1 MEMEALMSLYRG
13 DIETALGFKDKA
25 ANPFN
30 PSVISFK
37 RDDFERRNSNSFR
50 GRGRGGYHNFN
61 KRYHHLTH
69 SFLQQHI
76 NLHEFDIQYIPFC
89 PIWLLETQTNCW
101 FIDVNKEDI
110 PFVFQQILRLGLDF
124 ILKPT
129 SNQIKAQFKTFLNI
143 EEEHPSILHEIVHLF
158 TQFLIKN
165 NLKVVPTDKNMGDS
179 LITVVKYN
187 QLAKDILLDETT
199 FTKERKNEQ
208 SVVQSYIRTIKELPM
223 SIKKDL
229 FPSERE
235 LKLPEF
241 TAYPKVHKNPIK
253 LRPIINAKT
262 VITTRL
268 SIAIHQHLRSYLEQ
282 LKESNNFVCTK
293 AEELTDT
300 LKQINKD
307 VQEEIIT
314 INSVTMDCLDIK
326 SLYTNLKIESIL
338 QAVDYLLQTCRIR
351 PEIWINGNKYNLTG
365 EEVHILIKTYLNF
378 NYLIFDST
386 VYQQIKG
393 VPTGGNCSPD
403 LAIITLSYYEQQ
415 IQKDFR
421 DSIKYSKRYLDDWIV
436 IVINKHYDSETM
448 LKIYQ
453 NDLELER
460 AVEMSNDRKIF
471 LDLEIYFN
479 KDTKQFEYSL
489 YRKPGNCYNFIHAK
503 SYIDITVKRGVII
516 GELTRIRRRC
526 LLNKDFKRNVN
537 ALLVHFRN
545 RGYSTEFLNHALIT
559 FTEKRRKE
567 TTNEIQKPQ
576 NYIIFPYYN
585 GITKWEI
592 LNAYKKH
599 NPNCEASQIVFR
611 NQPKLANYIRKLLS

>member
-1 MEMEALMSLYRG
+1 
-13 DIETALGFKDKA
+13 
-25 ANPFN
+25 
-30 PSVISFK
+30 
-37 RDDFERRNSNSFR
+37 
-50 GRGRGGYHNFN
+50 
-61 KRYHHLTH
+61 
-69 SFLQQHI
+69 
-76 NLHEFDIQYIPFC
+76 
-89 PIWLLETQTNCW
+89 
-101 FIDVNKEDI
+101 
-110 PFVFQQILRLGLDF
+110 
-124 ILKPT
+124 
-129 SNQIKAQFKTFLNI
+129 
-143 EEEHPSILHEIVHLF
+143 
-158 TQFLIKN
+158 
-165 NLKVVPTDKNMGDS
+165 
-179 LITVVKYN
+179 
-187 QLAKDILLDETT
+187 
-199 FTKERKNEQ
+199 
-208 SVVQSYIRTIKELPM
+208 
-223 SIKKDL
+223 
-229 FPSERE
+229 
-235 LKLPEF
+235 
-241 TAYPKVHKNPIK
+241 
-253 LRPIINAKT
+253 
-262 VITTRL
+262 
-268 SIAIHQHLRSYLEQ
+268 
-282 LKESNNFVCTK
+282 
-293 AEELTDT
+293 
-300 LKQINKD
+300 
-307 VQEEIIT
+307 
-314 INSVTMDCLDIK
+314 MDCLDIK